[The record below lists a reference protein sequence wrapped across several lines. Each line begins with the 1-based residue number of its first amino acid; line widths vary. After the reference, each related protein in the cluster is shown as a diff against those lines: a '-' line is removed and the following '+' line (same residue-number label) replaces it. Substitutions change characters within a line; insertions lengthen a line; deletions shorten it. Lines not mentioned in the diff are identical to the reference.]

1 MRNKIAKKLRK
12 EAKQITQANGFPY
25 EEYAVKTYKKI
36 ATKLDGSP
44 VVFQVYT
51 AFLTNDCEKKIYKQL
66 KKVNKD
72 ME

>member
-1 MRNKIAKKLRK
+1 MRNKVAKKLRK
-12 EAKQITQANGFPY
+12 EAKQIAQSNGLPY

-44 VVFQVYT
+44 VVYQVYT

-66 KKVNKD
+66 KKVNKE
-72 ME
+72 MK